1 MSVLFRGALVAAALA
16 VASITPAAAQKLQ
29 DGSAIVVTP
38 KGEMVVMKHK
48 HGTTVPPGYAEVV
61 GHSND
66 ASTAMIMVN
75 GKMYM
80 KSGVYDRDVQ
90 LEFSKGN

>member
-29 DGSAIVVTP
+29 DGSAITVTP
-38 KGEMVVMKHK
+38 AGEMKMMKHK
-48 HGTTVPPGYAEVV
+48 HGTTVPAGYMEVV
-61 GHSND
+61 GHTD
-66 ASTAMIMVN
+66 TTHTTMIMIG

-80 KSGVYDRDVQ
+80 KTTKVDPEATE
-90 LEFSKGN
+90 LFK